1 MHLRQVTKFC
11 PAQWEGKTSAGE
23 TLYCRHRFGEL
34 IIRIGVDFQN
44 DSLGTLVYKSS
55 VGGPLDG
62 DMTTEELV
70 PHLHKAGIN

>member
-1 MHLRQVTKFC
+1 MHLTQVTKFC

-34 IIRIGVDFQN
+34 SIRV
-44 DSLGTLVYKSS
+44 LGKLVYKSS

-62 DMTTEELV
+62 DMTTEELI